1 MSLIEQDTRF
11 IINNNLV
18 NKGWVLDISNPSKNV
33 FFESDI
39 LRIFENTKLKNSK
52 KRPDY
57 VLFDNER
64 NTPIGVIEA
73 KSGGKS
79 LDSALDQ
86 AMDYAEMLNAP
97 LVFAMNNGFCQTK
110 HLHTGKPLFV
120 DENEVNELISIKC
133 AKEFIFQ
140 NTDSIYI
147 TPKEILLSRTE
158 LINIFKLLNNTL
170 RGEGLRAGIER
181 LSEFANILFLKLYTE
196 NKDPTLWSSIKNT
209 HSNLLIP
216 TIDSILSK
224 IEQKYDA
231 SVFTQLQTK
240 SAKTIADVIN
250 KLDKLKLSSID
261 TDIKGDAFEYFLQQ
275 ATATNNDLGEYFT
288 PRHITRTI
296 VHMVNPKFN
305 ETIYDP
311 FCGTGGFLT
320 EAFEHIRKNT
330 LIKTNEDKI
339 KLSHQTVFG
348 REITSNAKLA
358 KMNMILHGD
367 GHNGIEKIDSLSSPV
382 SSQYDIVITNM
393 PFSQKTNYSH
403 LYENSLAKNNGDGVC
418 VLHCFNAVKK
428 GGKVALVVPEGFLY
442 RDDLIAVRRYIL
454 DNAKLSAVVS
464 LPKEVFLP
472 YAKVKTNILYLT
484 NCKEQ
489 NKYDYETAYYEV
501 HNDGYSL
508 DNIRKKITENDL
520 KYLEFVDLNAKT
532 IDKVFMKTLGFNF
545 ISPKTIKNNDYKFNY
560 ANYATAG
567 ISSKFDTIMLKEI
580 LEVSG
585 KERVKNSN
593 PTVMSITMEHGLINQ
608 SEKFKKRVASQDISK
623 YKKVFRNELVVGF
636 PIDEGVLGFQKIY
649 DVAAVSPAYKIWKIK
664 DNSDVNIEYLDYLL
678 RSESMKKIYKAKMQ
692 GSVERRRV
700 IPDDV
705 FLNISIPI
713 PPKEMQEQ
721 LVSEFKKAEE
731 IEKSLQKAILN
742 ARSSINNLWE

>member
-1 MSLIEQDTRF
+1 M
-11 IINNNLV
+11 
-18 NKGWVLDISNPSKNV
+18 
-33 FFESDI
+33 
-39 LRIFENTKLKNSK
+39 RIFENTKLKNSK

-57 VLFDNER
+57 VLFDNEK
-64 NTPIGVIEA
+64 NAPIGVIEA
-73 KSGGKS
+73 KSGGKN

-86 AMDYAEMLNAP
+86 AMEYADMLNAP

-110 HLHTGKPLFV
+110 HLHTGKPLFI
-120 DENEVNELISIKC
+120 DENEVTEIISIKN
-133 AKEFIFQ
+133 AKEFISQ

-147 TPKEILLSRTE
+147 TPKEVLLSRNE

-209 HSNLLIP
+209 HGNLLIP

-231 SVFTQLQTK
+231 SVFTKLQTK
-240 SAKTIADVIN
+240 STKTIADVIN

-296 VHMVNPKFN
+296 VHMVNPRFN

-330 LIKTNEDKI
+330 LIKTNEDQI

-382 SSQYDIVITNM
+382 SNKYDIVVTNM
-393 PFSQKTNYSH
+393 PFSQKTNYSY
-403 LYENSLAKNNGDGVC
+403 LYENGLAKNNGDGVC

-428 GGKVALVVPEGFLY
+428 
-442 RDDLIAVRRYIL
+442 RRE
-454 DNAKLSAVVS
+454 SS
-464 LPKEVFLP
+464 LGC
-472 YAKVKTNILYLT
+472 T
-484 NCKEQ
+484 
-489 NKYDYETAYYEV
+489 
-501 HNDGYSL
+501 
-508 DNIRKKITENDL
+508 
-520 KYLEFVDLNAKT
+520 
-532 IDKVFMKTLGFNF
+532 
-545 ISPKTIKNNDYKFNY
+545 
-560 ANYATAG
+560 
-567 ISSKFDTIMLKEI
+567 
-580 LEVSG
+580 
-585 KERVKNSN
+585 
-593 PTVMSITMEHGLINQ
+593 
-608 SEKFKKRVASQDISK
+608 
-623 YKKVFRNELVVGF
+623 
-636 PIDEGVLGFQKIY
+636 
-649 DVAAVSPAYKIWKIK
+649 
-664 DNSDVNIEYLDYLL
+664 
-678 RSESMKKIYKAKMQ
+678 
-692 GSVERRRV
+692 
-700 IPDDV
+700 
-705 FLNISIPI
+705 
-713 PPKEMQEQ
+713 
-721 LVSEFKKAEE
+721 
-731 IEKSLQKAILN
+731 
-742 ARSSINNLWE
+742 

>member
-18 NKGWVLDISNPSKNV
+18 NKGWILDISNPSKNV

-39 LRIFENTKLKNSK
+39 LRVFENTKLKNSK

-57 VLFDNER
+57 VLFDNEK
-64 NTPIGVIEA
+64 NAPIGVIEA
-73 KSGGKS
+73 KSGGKN

-86 AMDYAEMLNAP
+86 AMEYADMLNAP

-110 HLHTGKPLFV
+110 HLHTGKPLFI
-120 DENEVNELISIKC
+120 DENEVTEIISVKN
-133 AKEFIFQ
+133 AKEFISQ

-147 TPKEILLSRTE
+147 TPKEVLLSRNE

-209 HSNLLIP
+209 HGNLLIP

-231 SVFTQLQTK
+231 SVFTKLQTK
-240 SAKTIADVIN
+240 STKTIADVIN

-296 VHMVNPKFN
+296 VHMVNPRFN

-330 LIKTNEDKI
+330 LIKTNEDQI

-382 SSQYDIVITNM
+382 SNKYDIVVTNM
-393 PFSQKTNYSH
+393 PFSQKTNYSY
-403 LYENSLAKNNGDGVC
+403 LYENGLAKNNGDGVC

-442 RDDLIAVRRYIL
+442 RDDLMAVRKYIL

-484 NCKEQ
+484 NCKERS
-489 NKYDYETAYYEV
+489 KYNYEIAYYEV

-508 DNIRKKITENDL
+508 DNVRKKIAENDL
-520 KYLEFVDLNAKT
+520 KYLEFVDLNAKS
-532 IDKVFMKTLGFNF
+532 IDKLFMKTLGFDF
-545 ISPKTIKNNDYKFNY
+545 VDSRVIKNNDYKFNY

-567 ISSKFDTIMLKEI
+567 ITSKFDTIMLKEI
-580 LEVSG
+580 LEISG
-585 KERVKNSN
+585 KEKVKNTT
-593 PTVMSITMEHGLINQ
+593 PPVMSITMEHGLINQ

-664 DNSDVNIEYLDYLL
+664 ENVDVNIEYLDYLL
-678 RSESMKKIYKAKMQ
+678 RSDSMRKIYKAKMQ

-713 PPKEMQEQ
+713 PPEKIQKQ
-721 LVSEFKKAEE
+721 LVCKFKKAEE
-731 IEKSLQKAILN
+731 IEKSLQKAIFN
-742 ARSSINNLWE
+742 AKASINNLWD

>member
-18 NKGWVLDISNPSKNV
+18 NKGWILDISNPSKNV

-57 VLFDNER
+57 VLFDNEK

-73 KSGGKS
+73 KSGGKN

-86 AMDYAEMLNAP
+86 AMEYADMLNAP

-110 HLHTGKPLFV
+110 HLHTGKPLFI
-120 DENEVNELISIKC
+120 DENEVTEIISIKN
-133 AKEFIFQ
+133 AKEFISQ

-147 TPKEILLSRTE
+147 TPKEVLLSRNE

-209 HSNLLIP
+209 HGNLLIP

-240 SAKTIADVIN
+240 STKTIADVIN

-296 VHMVNPKFN
+296 VHMVNPRFN

-330 LIKTNEDKI
+330 LIKTNEDQI

-382 SSQYDIVITNM
+382 SNQYDIVITNM
-393 PFSQKTNYSH
+393 PFSQKTNYSY

-442 RDDLIAVRRYIL
+442 RDDLMAVRKYIL
-454 DNAKLSAVVS
+454 DNAKLSVVVS

-484 NCKEQ
+484 NCKEHS
-489 NKYDYETAYYEV
+489 KYDYEIAYYEV

-508 DNIRKKITENDL
+508 DNVRKKITENDL
-520 KYLEFVDLNAKT
+520 KYLEFVDLNAKS
-532 IDKVFMKTLGFNF
+532 IDKLFMKTLGFDF
-545 ISPKTIKNNDYKFNY
+545 VDSRVIKNNDYKFNY

-567 ISSKFDTIMLKEI
+567 ITSKFDTIMLKEI
-580 LEVSG
+580 LEISG
-585 KERVKNSN
+585 KEKVKNAT
-593 PTVMSITMEHGLINQ
+593 PPVMSITMEHGLINQ

-664 DNSDVNIEYLDYLL
+664 ENADVNIEYLDYLL
-678 RSESMKKIYKAKMQ
+678 RSDSMRKIYKAKMQ

-713 PPKEMQEQ
+713 PPEKIQKQ
-721 LVSEFKKAEE
+721 LVCEFKKAEE
-731 IEKSLQKAILN
+731 IEKSLQKAIFN
-742 ARSSINNLWE
+742 AKASINNLWD